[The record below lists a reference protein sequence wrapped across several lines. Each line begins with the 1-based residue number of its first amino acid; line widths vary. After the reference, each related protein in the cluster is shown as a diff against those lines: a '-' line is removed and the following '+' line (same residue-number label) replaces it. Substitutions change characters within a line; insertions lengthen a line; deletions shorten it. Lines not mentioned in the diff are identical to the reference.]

1 MAEATKLVLEG
12 VVEAHGG
19 EHICEVSPTIGGANV
34 VSEIEELFGRFGG
47 AGQKARVTLGVEHAP
62 GTHDGFG
69 ASGAI
74 WSIHG
79 FGGTDVTPYEPP
91 EITVGGIDVLSKLYD
106 ADGKF
111 VILEVERR

>member
-1 MAEATKLVLEG
+1 MGDTTKLVLEG

-19 EHICEVSPTIGGANV
+19 EHICEVSPEIGGVNV
-34 VSEIEELFGRFGG
+34 ITEIEKMFGTFGG
-47 AGQKARVTLGVEHAP
+47 AGQKGRVTLGVEHAP
-62 GTHDGFG
+62 GTHGGFG
-69 ASGAI
+69 ASGAV
-74 WSIHG
+74 WSVHG

-91 EITVGGIDVLSKLYD
+91 EITVGGIDVLQRLYD